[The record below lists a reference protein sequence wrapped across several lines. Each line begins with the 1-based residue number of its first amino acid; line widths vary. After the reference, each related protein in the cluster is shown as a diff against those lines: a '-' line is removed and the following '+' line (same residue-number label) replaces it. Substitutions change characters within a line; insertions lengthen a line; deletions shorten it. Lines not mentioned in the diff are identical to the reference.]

1 MCCES
6 LGNVIALVSD
16 VFYYF
21 QHFYTQVAGYK
32 VFISRRYVVK
42 LLRWVEVPAGSG
54 GDRRGSLLTAS
65 GDVISDH
72 DSWLAV
78 VQIHTQ
84 GYLLSRFF
92 LSFICWITRLHLQ
105 PCIVIASRAN
115 NLPHEAKQ
123 KVLERRLFSLT
134 ENLA

>member
-1 MCCES
+1 M
-6 LGNVIALVSD
+6 IALVSH

-21 QHFYTQVAGYK
+21 QHFYTQIARYK
-32 VFISRRYVVK
+32 VFISRRYIAK

-54 GDRRGSLLTAS
+54 GDRRRSLLTAS
-65 GDVISDH
+65 ADVISDH

-84 GYLLSRFF
+84 GYLLFRFF
-92 LSFICWITRLHLQ
+92 LSFICWITWLHIQ

-115 NLPHEAKQ
+115 NLPH
-123 KVLERRLFSLT
+123 
-134 ENLA
+134 